1 MEIVQPQISLDLN
14 PNTYFGQIISPTLW
28 SYCGGSLKVSIGTS
42 QVVQWLTIH
51 LPVQGRW
58 VPSLVGDLRS
68 HLLWAH

>member
-1 MEIVQPQISLDLN
+1 MEIVQHQISLGLN
-14 PNTYFGQIISPTLW
+14 PNTCFGQIISPTLQ

-51 LPVQGRW
+51 LPMQGRR

-68 HLLWAH
+68 HLLWGN